1 MSLQAGARMA
11 ELSPEELE
19 RLRKAFES
27 FDLNHD
33 GFIDVNEFHALL
45 LKLEHD
51 VTQGECLLDFEEAD
65 TEGDG
70 FVGFKEFVVW
80 WTS

>member
-1 MSLQAGARMA
+1 MT
-11 ELSPEELE
+11 ELTPEELE
-19 RLRKAFES
+19 RLRSTFES

-45 LKLEHD
+45 LKLERD

>member
-1 MSLQAGARMA
+1 MA
-11 ELSPEELE
+11 ELTPEELE
-19 RLRKAFES
+19 QLRGTFES

-33 GFIDVNEFHALL
+33 GFIDVNEFYALL
-45 LKLEHD
+45 LRLEGD

-70 FVGFKEFVVW
+70 YVGFKEFLVW

>member
-1 MSLQAGARMA
+1 MA

-19 RLRKAFES
+19 RLRTTFES

-51 VTQGECLLDFEEAD
+51 VTQGECLLGFEEAD

-80 WTS
+80 WTG

>member
-1 MSLQAGARMA
+1 MA
-11 ELSPEELE
+11 ELTPEELE
-19 RLRKAFES
+19 QLRTTFES

-45 LKLEHD
+45 LKLERD

-70 FVGFKEFVVW
+70 YVGFKEFVVW

>member
-1 MSLQAGARMA
+1 MA
-11 ELSPEELE
+11 ELTPEELE
-19 RLRKAFES
+19 RLRRTFES

-45 LKLEHD
+45 LKLERD

>member
-1 MSLQAGARMA
+1 MA
-11 ELSPEELE
+11 ELTPEELE
-19 RLRKAFES
+19 QLRGTFES
-27 FDLNHD
+27 YDLNHD
-33 GFIDVNEFHALL
+33 GFIDLNEFHALL

>member
-1 MSLQAGARMA
+1 MT

-19 RLRKAFES
+19 RLRKTFES

-33 GFIDVNEFHALL
+33 GFIDLNEFHALL

>member
-1 MSLQAGARMA
+1 MA
-11 ELSPEELE
+11 EPTPEELE
-19 RLRKAFES
+19 HLRRTFES

-45 LKLEHD
+45 LKLDRD

-70 FVGFKEFVVW
+70 YVGFKEFVVW

>member
-1 MSLQAGARMA
+1 MA
-11 ELSPEELE
+11 ELTPEELE
-19 RLRKAFES
+19 QLRGTFES

-70 FVGFKEFVVW
+70 YVGFKEFVVW

>member
-1 MSLQAGARMA
+1 MA

-19 RLRKAFES
+19 RLRKTFES

-33 GFIDVNEFHALL
+33 GFIDLNEFHALL
-45 LKLEHD
+45 LKLERD

-65 TEGDG
+65 SEGDG